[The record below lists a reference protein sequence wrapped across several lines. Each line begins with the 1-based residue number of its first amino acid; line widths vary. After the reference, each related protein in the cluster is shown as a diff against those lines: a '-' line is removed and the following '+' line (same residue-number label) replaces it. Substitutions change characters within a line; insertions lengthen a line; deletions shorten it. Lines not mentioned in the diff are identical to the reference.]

1 MRRNNVLPAVAVFL
15 VVFAVAAAGFVASR
29 IKSPGS
35 TGGASLRMAE
45 QLLRQ
50 DATTGIEIVPGVVV
64 AALDQ
69 MVNAGVTNA
78 ADRMTLPIAANARL
92 IGSTHIQGGDGGSLV
107 LVMYE
112 VDQDMSTLAEALS
125 KQLDQSPWQVTG
137 AQGQAT
143 QRVLGFRNTRND
155 LEGSVTVRL
164 QPQVDAYSLTV
175 SRGGKDVT
183 VRMKITA
190 LAPSVGA
197 ATQPDLTT
205 VRVEPG
211 PAQVAGL
218 QAGDK
223 ILRVNDTAVKN
234 PQELAAALAV
244 TVVAGSPRSSVAY
257 LLAQA
262 ASPDQAARASAFVA
276 PQPPLV
282 LPANFPAAQAWQGLT
297 VVDYATGQVDRGRAY
312 NLRLVSKDPAAAVA
326 NRVRDGLK
334 AAGWTIVSDTP
345 QGFATQI
352 EVANQAQGLVGQVA
366 IDPLEGDSAYIQVV
380 VRIQSGT
387 PAGRP

>member
-1 MRRNNVLPAVAVFL
+1 MRRNNVLPAVAVFM
-15 VVFAVAAAGFVASR
+15 VVFAVAAAGFMASR

-45 QLLRQ
+45 QLLRR
-50 DATTGIEIVPGVVV
+50 DATTGIEIAPGVVV

-78 ADRMTLPIAANARL
+78 ADRMNLPIAANARL

-197 ATQPDLTT
+197 ATQPDLTI

-223 ILRVNDTAVKN
+223 ILRVNDTTVKN

-262 ASPDQAARASAFVA
+262 PSPDQAARASAFVA

-297 VVDYATGQVDRGRAY
+297 VVDYATGQVERGRAY

-345 QGFATQI
+345 QGFATQL

-366 IDPLEGDSAYIQVV
+366 IDHLEGDSAYIQVV

>member
-1 MRRNNVLPAVAVFL
+1 MRRNNVLPALAVFL
-15 VVFAVAAAGFVASR
+15 VVFAVAAAGFVASKV
-29 IKSPGS
+29 KSPGS
-35 TGGASLRMAE
+35 TGGAALQMAE

-50 DATTGIEIVPGVVV
+50 DARTGIEIVQGVVV
-64 AALDQ
+64 PALDQ
-69 MVNAGVTNA
+69 MVNAGVTKP
-78 ADRMTLPIAANARL
+78 ADRMTLPTIPNARL
-92 IGSTHIQGGDGGSLV
+92 IGSTHIQGGDGGNLV

-112 VDQDMSTLAEALS
+112 IDQDMSTVTEALS

-164 QPQVDAYSLTV
+164 QPQADSYSLTV

-183 VRMKITA
+183 LRMKITA
-190 LAPSVGA
+190 LTPSVGA
-197 ATQPDLTT
+197 ATQPDLMV

-211 PAQVAGL
+211 PAQVSGL
-218 QAGDK
+218 AAGDK
-223 ILRVNDTAVKN
+223 IVRVNDTAVKT
-234 PQELAAALAV
+234 PQELGAALAS
-244 TVVAGSPRSSVAY
+244 TVVSGTPRSAVAY
-257 LLAQA
+257 LLAQ
-262 ASPDQAARASAFVA
+262 SPSPGQAQSAPAFVA

-282 LPANFPAAQAWQGLT
+282 LPSNFPAAQAWQGLT
-297 VVDYATGQVDRGRAY
+297 VVDYATGQVEGGRAY

-366 IDPLEGDSAYIQVV
+366 IDQLEGDSAYIQVV

>member
-1 MRRNNVLPAVAVFL
+1 MRRNNVLPVLAVFV
-15 VVFAVAAAGFVASR
+15 VVFAVAAAGFVASKV
-29 IKSPGS
+29 KSPGS
-35 TGGASLRMAE
+35 TGGASLQMAE

-50 DATTGIEIVPGVVV
+50 DATTGIEILPGVVV

-69 MVNAGVTNA
+69 MVNAGVTNPA
-78 ADRMTLPIAANARL
+78 ERMTLPIVPNARL

-112 VDQDMSTLAEALS
+112 VDQDMSTVTDVLS
-125 KQLDQSPWQVTG
+125 KQLDQSPWQITG

-164 QPQVDAYSLTV
+164 EPQADSYSLTV

-190 LAPSVGA
+190 LTPSVGA
-197 ATQPDLTT
+197 ATQPDLTI

-218 QAGDK
+218 MQGDR
-223 ILRVNDTAVKN
+223 IVRVNDTAVKT
-234 PQELAAALAV
+234 PQELAAALATTV
-244 TVVAGSPRSSVAY
+244 TSGNPRSAVAY
-257 LLAQA
+257 LLAQGP
-262 ASPDQAARASAFVA
+262 SPDQAKGATAFVA
-276 PQPPLV
+276 PQPPLA

-297 VVDYATGQVDRGRAY
+297 VVDYATGQVEGGRAY
-312 NLRLVSKDPAAAVA
+312 NLRLVSKEPAAAIA

-334 AAGWTIVSDTP
+334 AAGWQIVSDTP
-345 QGFATQI
+345 QGFATQL

-366 IDPLEGDSAYIQVV
+366 IDQFEGDSAYVQVV
-380 VRIQSGT
+380 VRIQSGAT
-387 PAGRP
+387 AGRP

>member
-1 MRRNNVLPAVAVFL
+1 MRRNNVLPALAVFL
-15 VVFAVAAAGFVASR
+15 VVFAVAAAGFVASKV
-29 IKSPGS
+29 KSPGS
-35 TGGASLRMAE
+35 SGGASLQMAE

-64 AALDQ
+64 PALDQ
-69 MVNAGVTNA
+69 LVNAGVTNA
-78 ADRMTLPIAANARL
+78 ADRMSLPTIPNARL
-92 IGSTHIQGGDGGSLV
+92 IGSTHIQGGDGGNLV

-112 VDQDMSTLAEALS
+112 VDQDMSMVTEALS

-143 QRVLGFRNTRND
+143 QRVLGFRNSRND

-164 QPQVDAYSLTV
+164 HRQADAYSLTV

-183 VRMKITA
+183 NRMKITA
-190 LAPSVGA
+190 LTPSVGA
-197 ATQPDLTT
+197 TTQPDLTI

-223 ILRVNDTAVKN
+223 IVRVNDTAVKN
-234 PQELAAALAV
+234 PQELAAALAA
-244 TVVAGSPRSSVAY
+244 TVASGTPRSTVAY
-257 LLAQA
+257 LLAQSP
-262 ASPDQAARASAFVA
+262 SPDQAQGATAFVA
-276 PQPPLV
+276 PQPPLAV
-282 LPANFPAAQAWQGLT
+282 PSSFPAAQAWQGLT
-297 VVDYATGQVDRGRAY
+297 VVDYATGQVQGGRAY

-334 AAGWTIVSDTP
+334 AAGWQIVSDTP
-345 QGFATQI
+345 QGFATQLQI
-352 EVANQAQGLVGQVA
+352 ANQAQGLTGQVA
-366 IDPLEGDSAYIQVV
+366 IDQFEGDSAYIQVV
-380 VRIQSGT
+380 VRIQSGA
-387 PAGRP
+387 PGGKP